1 MLETIKELTEKRE
14 SFAIETT
21 LSGQLY
27 IHWIPLWKEKGYRV
41 EIRFIYL
48 RSANLAISRVADRVR
63 SGGHDMPDA
72 VVRRRYEKGWRNFE
86 KIFRDLAD
94 SWTVYDNSG
103 TLPVIVASGVRP

>member
-27 IHWIPLWKEKGYRV
+27 SHWIPLWKEKGYRV
-41 EIRFIYL
+41 EIHFIYL
-48 RSANLAISRVADRVR
+48 TSANLAISRVADRVR